1 MSTRATRAK
10 ILAATAVAFTSGVVF
25 ASAAD
30 LTRFSWAQ
38 GRVNGSAN
46 KPTAAEVAPAADLE
60 SAFEAVADHA
70 RPAVVS
76 IATERFNR
84 ERPTARQRRGGG
96 GSGGSGGQQLPPG
109 IEDWL
114 RNFDD
119 PRAGP
124 QSDTPEEASGS
135 GFIVSPDGYILTNNH
150 VVADAD
156 KVTVTLF
163 DKSVYTAKIVGRD
176 PSSDVAVIKIDGK
189 SFPTVNL
196 GDDAKTRVGQWVL
209 AIGNPL
215 ELDFTVTAGIVSAKG
230 RNQSSLLNNRYAITD
245 YIQTD
250 AAINPGNSGGPLLTI
265 RGDVIGIN
273 SAIASGTGF
282 YNGYGFAI
290 PITLAKQVMDDLI
303 KYGTVKRA
311 ILGINL
317 NEVDPAA
324 AKAVGLS
331 RAIGAKVVGFGDD
344 TLASPARRAGIE
356 LNDVVVQADGKPVD
370 QVNTLQR
377 IIRAHKPGDVVPI
390 DVMRFGDKKSFTIKL
405 AEAPEAPVVAA
416 NDPEDSGVRARP
428 TANAPSA
435 VRSMDKLGISV
446 EPISSDFAR
455 EAKLGSVFR
464 SGLRVAGVSGKGPAY
479 HTLQENEL
487 ILSVLSPV
495 RRDIKSVEDF
505 QSVVNSLKSGD
516 VITLKVCFPN
526 PNDGSCQTSAASIQ
540 VDK

>member
-1 MSTRATRAK
+1 MSVRPR
-10 ILAATAVAFTSGVVF
+10 
-25 ASAAD
+25 
-30 LTRFSWAQ
+30 R
-38 GRVNGSAN
+38 GRS
-46 KPTAAEVAPAADLE
+46 
-60 SAFEAVADHA
+60 
-70 RPAVVS
+70 
-76 IATERFNR
+76 
-84 ERPTARQRRGGG
+84 GGG
-96 GSGGSGGQQLPPG
+96 GGQQQQLPPG

-114 RNFDD
+114 KNFDD
-119 PRAGP
+119 PRGAGP
-124 QSDTPEEASGS
+124 SDTPEEASGS

-163 DKSVYTAKIVGRD
+163 DKSTYTAKIVGRD
-176 PSSDVAVIKIDGK
+176 PSTDVAVIKIDGK

-196 GDDAKTRVGQWVL
+196 GDDVKMRVGQWVL

-215 ELDFTVTAGIVSAKG
+215 DLDFTVTAGIVSAKG
-230 RNQSSLLNNRYAITD
+230 RNQSGLLNNRYAITD

-250 AAINPGNSGGPLLTI
+250 AAINPGNSGGPLLNI

-317 NEVDPAA
+317 QEVSPAA
-324 AKAVGLS
+324 AKGAGLS
-331 RAIGAKVVGFGDD
+331 RAVGATVVGYGEDSSS
-344 TLASPARRAGIE
+344 SPARRAGVEIG
-356 LNDVVVQADGKPVD
+356 DVVVQADGKPVD

-377 IIRAHKPGDVVPI
+377 IIRAHKPGDVVDI
-390 DVMRFGDKKSFTIKL
+390 DVMRFGDKKSFKVKL
-405 AEAPEAPVVAA
+405 TEVQDTPAVASNNAEDTGGTA
-416 NDPEDSGVRARP
+416 GVRARP
-428 TANAPSA
+428 TTNVPSA

-455 EAKLGSVFR
+455 EAKLNAAFR
-464 SGLRVAGVSGKGPAY
+464 SALRVAGVTGKGPAY

-495 RRDIKSVEDF
+495 RRDVKSVDDL
-505 QSVVNSLKSGD
+505 QNIVNSLKSGD

-526 PNDGSCQTSAASIQ
+526 PIDGSCQTSAASIQ

>member
-30 LTRFSWAQ
+30 LTRFGWAQ

-76 IATERFNR
+76 IATERFQR
-84 ERPTARQRRGGG
+84 ERPAARGRRGGG
-96 GSGGSGGQQLPPG
+96 GGNGQQLPPG

-114 RNFDD
+114 KGFDD
-119 PRAGP
+119 PRAQQ
-124 QSDTPEEASGS
+124 QSDQPEEASGS
-135 GFIVSPDGYILTNNH
+135 GFIVSPEGYILTNNH

-163 DKSVYTAKIVGRD
+163 DKSSYTAKVVGRD
-176 PSSDVAVIKIDGK
+176 PSTDVAVIKIDGK
-189 SFPTVNL
+189 NFPTVGL
-196 GDDAKTRVGQWVL
+196 GDDAKMRVGQWVL

-215 ELDFTVTAGIVSAKG
+215 DLDFTVTAGIVSAKG
-230 RNQSSLLNNRYAITD
+230 RNQSGLLRDRYAITD

-250 AAINPGNSGGPLLTI
+250 AAINPGNSGGPLLNI

-303 KYGTVKRA
+303 KYGSVKRA

-324 AKAVGLS
+324 AKAVGLT
-331 RAIGAKVVGFGDD
+331 RAVGAKVVGFGDD
-344 TLASPARRAGIE
+344 SITSPAHKVGIE
-356 LNDVVVQADGKPVD
+356 LSDVVTRADGKDVD

-377 IIRAHKPGDVVPI
+377 IIRAHKPGDVVDI
-390 DVMRFGDKKSFTIKL
+390 DVMRLGGDKKSFKIKL
-405 AEAPEAPVVAA
+405 TEAPAAPVVAT
-416 NDPEDSGVRARP
+416 NDVGDTGARTRP
-428 TANAPSA
+428 TTNAPSA

-455 EAKLGSVFR
+455 EAKLNAAFR
-464 SGLRVAGVSGKGPAY
+464 SGLRVAGVTGRGPAY

-495 RRDIKSVEDF
+495 RRDIKSVDDL
-505 QSVVNSLKSGD
+505 QSVVNDLKSGD